1 MTGDFIFEIFA
12 AATIAQPVAI
22 SFARVHDAPKRHA
35 RKPPQRAWNFKA

>member
-12 AATIAQPVAI
+12 AATIAQRVARFH
-22 SFARVHDAPKRHA
+22 SPVHDAPKRHA